1 MNTINSISANSLPV
15 DVDVKPALLATRKA
29 DARAPRAQGKNLA
42 SPRSQVDQAAR
53 DHIPYITQEQL
64 RGLLSENQIQ
74 LQRLEEITKSFMQE
88 ILDGRV
94 GIKNLM
100 APQGT
105 VGKTQEYLMFRGVPS
120 GETVLIPGIPGAVY
134 FVPDRVNVSQS
145 RAMTEEE
152 RKKDKKEVNEFDGE
166 CHRTLLR
173 HVLTM
178 YGYLRLDDSPE
189 HHAARPVDN
198 LHIHPDDCRPSFP
211 DILGAGTHPDDLS
224 IVMTRNHLY
233 IILFP
238 DRPHSTAP
246 LKNCRKSHS
255 IRCEGPNYTYDEK
268 SIFRHASSA
277 IDRKNTQ
284 APEFIN
290 NLLEEIETPASTLGA
305 SSKRN
310 LKMILEEIQKQPI
323 AAQIFKNAYESQDN
337 GTIKQKIITALKNV
351 IKIMNAF
358 FLDKELQPNELAF
371 YLNPDSLTDHTLIKE
386 SLLLKKLCSAHN
398 YGPALR
404 EGNLGKYLEQYFGIK
419 IIKMPLNDV
428 IPVNLMTEFEKKKQ
442 AYIQDLFDKA
452 IVIDLENNPYHRY
465 YLNQYQINSFDQG
478 LNLIKKLNSKNIDL
492 FKFTIDLT
500 RDSFSKDFDDL
511 LEKLLEDHVNSRNQ
525 MKAFLD
531 EVIKKNQAEN
541 QVLLKMLTMI
551 YRKFPEKKAWF
562 KQALSK
568 DQIYSIEETVEI
580 LKSGEFLDANFNL
593 Q

>member
-246 LKNCRKSHS
+246 LKNCRKS
-255 IRCEGPNYTYDEK
+255 CG
-268 SIFRHASSA
+268 HA
-277 IDRKNTQ
+277 
-284 APEFIN
+284 
-290 NLLEEIETPASTLGA
+290 LGA
-305 SSKRN
+305 EFGRVPGFRGQSAVGSSRPSGFAGAPKVAS
-310 LKMILEEIQKQPI
+310 
-323 AAQIFKNAYESQDN
+323 AAR
-337 GTIKQKIITALKNV
+337 GPPTAGLACYPVQSLPQNP
-351 IKIMNAF
+351 
-358 FLDKELQPNELAF
+358 LQNTHAQQYRISYF
-371 YLNPDSLTDHTLIKE
+371 Y
-386 SLLLKKLCSAHN
+386 
-398 YGPALR
+398 
-404 EGNLGKYLEQYFGIK
+404 
-419 IIKMPLNDV
+419 
-428 IPVNLMTEFEKKKQ
+428 
-442 AYIQDLFDKA
+442 
-452 IVIDLENNPYHRY
+452 
-465 YLNQYQINSFDQG
+465 
-478 LNLIKKLNSKNIDL
+478 
-492 FKFTIDLT
+492 T
-500 RDSFSKDFDDL
+500 R
-511 LEKLLEDHVNSRNQ
+511 V
-525 MKAFLD
+525 
-531 EVIKKNQAEN
+531 
-541 QVLLKMLTMI
+541 
-551 YRKFPEKKAWF
+551 
-562 KQALSK
+562 
-568 DQIYSIEETVEI
+568 
-580 LKSGEFLDANFNL
+580 
-593 Q
+593 